1 MKAARSGAEQS
12 YYAGRQAY
20 SLQAPQ
26 ALFGSRDLFRRA
38 VAQDPGLAKARAL
51 LASTLIQAWLQG
63 WSGEGALNEARDEA
77 EAALRLAPKD
87 PYAHAQLG
95 FYHLNTG
102 HFAAALNF
110 YRSATELPGS
120 SDEIRV
126 DRAEAEIYAGNIDT
140 GIALIREAMADK
152 KKEDVPDWYRWAL
165 AWAHYLK
172 GREEAGGEKDA
183 LAELDRMLLAPKDPG
198 YMVDCL
204 LLRAV
209 VETRLGLADA
219 AKADLDL
226 FLQRRTDWTLWRE
239 KRSVRFR
246 RTADELYWLDGCRA
260 AGLPG

>member
-51 LASTLIQAWLQG
+51 LAYTLIQAWLQG
-63 WSGEGALNEARDEA
+63 WSGESALNEACDEA
-77 EAALRLAPKD
+77 EEALRRAPKD

-120 SDEIRV
+120 SDEIKV
-126 DRAEAEIYAGNIDT
+126 DRAEAEIYAGNID
-140 GIALIREAMADK
+140 
-152 KKEDVPDWYRWAL
+152 
-165 AWAHYLK
+165 
-172 GREEAGGEKDA
+172 AG
-183 LAELDRMLLAPKDPG
+183 
-198 YMVDCL
+198 
-204 LLRAV
+204 
-209 VETRLGLADA
+209 
-219 AKADLDL
+219 
-226 FLQRRTDWTLWRE
+226 
-239 KRSVRFR
+239 
-246 RTADELYWLDGCRA
+246 
-260 AGLPG
+260 

>member
-51 LASTLIQAWLQG
+51 LAYTLVQAWLQG
-63 WSGEGALNEARDEA
+63 WSGESALNEARDEA
-77 EAALRLAPKD
+77 EEALRLAPKD

-102 HFAAALNF
+102 HFAAALNY

-120 SDEIRV
+120 SDEIKV
-126 DRAEAEIYAGNIDT
+126 DRAEAEIYAGNIDI
-140 GIALIREAMADK
+140 GIGLIQQAMAGK
-152 KKEDVPDWYRWAL
+152 RPEDVPDWYRWDL
-165 AWAHYLK
+165 AWAHFLK
-172 GREEAGGEKDA
+172 GREEAGSDEKA
-183 LAELDRMLLAPKDPG
+183 MQELDYMHLPPTDDG

-209 VETRLGLADA
+209 VETRLRRTDA
-219 AKADLDL
+219 AKADLDR
-226 FLQRRTDWTLWRE
+226 FLRRRTDWTLWRE

-246 RTADELYWLDGCRA
+246 RAADELYWLEGCRA